1 MFDFAFPQF
10 VQKKSFNPCLFGM
23 TCAAS
28 LLPPTFIVPEGNIHR
43 PSAAFNRA
51 PQSQNLTFA
60 AAKQTPF
67 SSYASDYDRRFPH
80 RGAARR

>member
-1 MFDFAFPQF
+1 
-10 VQKKSFNPCLFGM
+10 M
-23 TCAAS
+23 TCAA
-28 LLPPTFIVPEGNIHR
+28 PCCPTTFIVPEVNIHR
-43 PSAAFNRA
+43 PGAVFDRA
-51 PQSQNLTFA
+51 PQSQSLTFA